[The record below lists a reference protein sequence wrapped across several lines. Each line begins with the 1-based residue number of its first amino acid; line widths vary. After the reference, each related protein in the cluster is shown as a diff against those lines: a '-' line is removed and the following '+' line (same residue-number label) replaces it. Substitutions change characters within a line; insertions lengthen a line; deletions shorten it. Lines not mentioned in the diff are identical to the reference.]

1 MRIAKI
7 FQKYSGDG
15 LKKFRLA
22 MMVICQLS
30 IVSCQFLMLACS
42 SHSSTDVAA
51 RVAKQ
56 YYDYLIDGKY
66 EAFVDGRYQPEAIPD
81 SYREQ
86 LIKNAKMF
94 IGQQQIEH
102 RGIKETRIVN
112 AVADEAHHEANV
124 FLTLCYG
131 DSTIEEICVPMVES
145 EGIWYL
151 R

>member
-1 MRIAKI
+1 MKKYYKSLTIAL
-7 FQKYSGDG
+7 FSLPLWGG
-15 LKKFRLA
+15 
-22 MMVICQLS
+22 
-30 IVSCQFLMLACS
+30 LACS
-42 SHSSTDVAA
+42 SHSSADKAA

-56 YYDYLIDGKY
+56 YYDYLIEEKY
-66 EAFVDGRYQPEAIPD
+66 DAFVDGRYQPEAIPD

-94 IGQQQIEH
+94 MSQQQIEH

-112 AVADEAHHEANV
+112 ATADDDSHEANV

-131 DSTIEEICVPMVES
+131 DSTAEEVCVPMVES
-145 EGIWYL
+145 DGIWYL

>member
-1 MRIAKI
+1 MGMTKI
-7 FQKYSGDG
+7 FQKFSGVG

-22 MMVICQLS
+22 VMIICQLL
-30 IVSCQFLMLACS
+30 IVNCQFLILACS
-42 SHSSTDVAA
+42 SHSSADKAA

-56 YYDYLIDGKY
+56 YYDYLIEGKY
-66 EAFVDGRYQPEAIPD
+66 DAFVDGRYQPEAIPD
-81 SYREQ
+81 SYRDQ

-94 IGQQQIEH
+94 MGQQQIEH

-112 AVADEAHHEANV
+112 VTTDDEHHEANV

-131 DSTIEEICVPMVES
+131 DSTVEEICVPMVES

>member
-1 MRIAKI
+1 MKKYYKI
-7 FQKYSGDG
+7 LTLALLSLPLWGG
-15 LKKFRLA
+15 LGWGL
-22 MMVICQLS
+22 CS
-30 IVSCQFLMLACS
+30 CS
-42 SHSSTDVAA
+42 SHSSADKAA

-56 YYDYLIDGKY
+56 YYDYLLEGKY
-66 EAFVDGRYQPEAIPD
+66 DAFVDGRYQPEAIPD

-94 IGQQQIEH
+94 MGQQQIEH

-112 AVADEAHHEANV
+112 ATADEKRHEANV

-131 DSTIEEICVPMVES
+131 DSTVEEVCVPMVES
-145 EGIWYL
+145 DGIWYL

>member
-1 MRIAKI
+1 MTKKNQN
-7 FQKYSGDG
+7 FSVVG

-30 IVSCQFLMLACS
+30 IVNCQFLMLFCS
-42 SHSSTDVAA
+42 SHSSADVAA

-56 YYDYLIDGKY
+56 YYDYLIEGKY

-94 IGQQQIEH
+94 MGQQQIEH

-112 AVADEAHHEANV
+112 ATADDDNHEANV

-131 DSTIEEICVPMVES
+131 DSTVEEICVPMVES